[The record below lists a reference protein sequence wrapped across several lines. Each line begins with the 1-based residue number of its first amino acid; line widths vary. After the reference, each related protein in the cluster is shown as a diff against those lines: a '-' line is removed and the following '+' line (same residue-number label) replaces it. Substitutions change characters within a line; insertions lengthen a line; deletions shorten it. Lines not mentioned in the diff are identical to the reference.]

1 MTLGMSPKHEALAR
15 AIEKAET
22 QSGLAKAIGTS
33 QALVGYWL
41 NKSQR
46 GVPAEWVA
54 KIEAATGVPRHEL
67 RPDLYAPPCR
77 DADLP
82 KVHGAHA

>member
-1 MTLGMSPKHEALAR
+1 MKLGMSPKRAALAR

-22 QSGLAKAIGTS
+22 QAGLAKAIGTS

-67 RPDLYAPPCR
+67 RPDLFTPPGR
-77 DADLP
+77 DTDLP
-82 KVHGAHA
+82 RTHSAHP